1 MSGSAKP
8 IIIAAD
14 LTPRDLRHSLA
25 LGWRDF
31 RAYPFFGMF
40 FGAVYVAGGLLL
52 LAGLSARG
60 VGGWM
65 ITAAAGFPLL
75 APFAAVG
82 LYEVSRRHEA
92 ALPIGW
98 GKVLGA
104 LRGHGDEQLL
114 LFGGVIFVA
123 FSFWVIIAH
132 GVFAIFGVESLVTQ
146 GPLAFVQSAAGLA
159 MLVFGGIVGAV
170 MALAFFAITVV
181 SLPMLVDHEVDFLT
195 AIITSLR
202 AVQAN
207 RCVLLLW
214 AVVIAA
220 TLVAAMLPFFLGL
233 LVVLPVLGHATWHLY
248 RRIVTNGA
256 APPTSEQSEVMGSGD
271 L

>member
-1 MSGSAKP
+1 MSSQAAP
-8 IIIAAD
+8 ITIATD
-14 LTPRDLRHSLA
+14 LTPRDLSEALR
-25 LGWRDF
+25 LGWNDF
-31 RAYPFFGMF
+31 REFPLFGMF

-52 LAGLSARG
+52 LAGLSTRG
-60 VGGWM
+60 AGGWM

-82 LYEVSRRHEA
+82 LYEVSRRRER
-92 ALPIGW
+92 ALPISW

-146 GPLAFVQSAAGLA
+146 GPMAFVQSRAGMM
-159 MLVFGGIVGAV
+159 MLIFGGLVGAV

-181 SLPMLVDHEVDFLT
+181 SLPMLVDREVDFLT

-202 AVQAN
+202 AFQAN
-207 RCVLLLW
+207 RRILLLW
-214 AVVIAA
+214 AVVIAM
-220 TLVAAMLPFFLGL
+220 TLTAAMLPLFLGL
-233 LVVLPVLGHATWHLY
+233 LAALPILGHATWHLY
-248 RRIVTNGA
+248 RRIV
-256 APPTSEQSEVMGSGD
+256 GSGD